1 MAKKKNIKDMTIDEL
16 NVKLN
21 GLTDSLFNYKFQ
33 KALQQLEHPQKLRHV
48 RKDIARVKTQIR
60 QYELGI
66 KKWKK
71 ILLIKNS

>member
-16 NVKLN
+16 NVKLK

-66 KKWKK
+66 KK
-71 ILLIKNS
+71 